1 MIGRL
6 RGIVAYKSPPWL
18 VIDVGGVGY
27 ELEAPM
33 STFYDLPEVGR
44 VVTLFTH
51 FGQMDDSV

>member
-6 RGIVAYKSPPWL
+6 RGILAYKQPPWL

-33 STFYDLPEVGR
+33 APSTTCPMSAA
-44 VVTLFTH
+44 T
-51 FGQMDDSV
+51 